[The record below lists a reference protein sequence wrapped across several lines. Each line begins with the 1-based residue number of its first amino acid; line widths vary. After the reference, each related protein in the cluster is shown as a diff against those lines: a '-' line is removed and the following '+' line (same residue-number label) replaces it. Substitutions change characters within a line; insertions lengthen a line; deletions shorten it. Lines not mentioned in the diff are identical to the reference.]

1 MNPAAARLLARASA
15 LGADAAEVFLSSGTE
30 FSVKVFNR
38 EIDSLVS
45 AQSRGVGL
53 RTLRDQ
59 RVGFAYTFDLGPQSL
74 DALVDEALR
83 NGRYN
88 HADEA
93 NALPAV
99 AAADP
104 IPGLYAPDLDRVD
117 PQRKIQ
123 FALDLER
130 LATSTDPRVK
140 RVSDVIYSDGSGHV
154 ELANSLGLDVTFD
167 RTVAYASVDAIAEQD
182 SEMQSGYAF
191 TYGRDLDAL
200 QLDATAQEAA
210 QRAAG
215 LLGATRVP
223 TAKVPVVLDP
233 YAGAMILGLLTN
245 SFSGDAVLK
254 RRSLLAGKVGEA
266 VASAMVSIVDDARL
280 ADGLSSRPF
289 DGEGVPSR
297 RNELVTAGVL
307 QGFLHN
313 TYTAR
318 RSGAASTGSAVRS
331 YKSVPEV
338 GVSNLI
344 LQPGS
349 QSRAELLAPVTDGLY
364 VAQLHGLHTVNT
376 VSGEFSLGV
385 TGHWIRG
392 GELAQPVR
400 ELTIAGQLIDLLRK
414 VVGLANDPRFT
425 FAGGFCGSP
434 TVLIEELSVAG
445 A

>member
-1 MNPAAARLLARASA
+1 
-15 LGADAAEVFLSSGTE
+15 
-30 FSVKVFNR
+30 
-38 EIDSLVS
+38 
-45 AQSRGVGL
+45 
-53 RTLRDQ
+53 
-59 RVGFAYTFDLGPQSL
+59 
-74 DALVDEALR
+74 
-83 NGRYN
+83 
-88 HADEA
+88 
-93 NALPAV
+93 
-99 AAADP
+99 
-104 IPGLYAPDLDRVD
+104 
-117 PQRKIQ
+117 
-123 FALDLER
+123 
-130 LATSTDPRVK
+130 
-140 RVSDVIYSDGSGHV
+140 
-154 ELANSLGLDVTFD
+154 
-167 RTVAYASVDAIAEQD
+167 
-182 SEMQSGYAF
+182 
-191 TYGRDLDAL
+191 
-200 QLDATAQEAA
+200 
-210 QRAAG
+210 
-215 LLGATRVP
+215 
-223 TAKVPVVLDP
+223 
-233 YAGAMILGLLTN
+233 
-245 SFSGDAVLK
+245 
-254 RRSLLAGKVGEA
+254 
-266 VASAMVSIVDDARL
+266 VDDARL

-307 QGFLHN
+307 QGYLHN